1 MARPPPPNPKAAQRA
16 LLDEL
21 MGAERDVDLSVR
33 GRKKFWEADVCK
45 FYLAG
50 LSPYKVLRGARGY
63 AAQGYDVWLRHAYAH
78 GLGER
83 PEHIDL
89 DAYKLDGALKA
100 QYDALPAAEKAKYG
114 YDRMLRDCLASL
126 VKQCDRRAAQT
137 ATRLRG
143 DGAAGADATACAAAL
158 AKLEDLD
165 AKIKNKSD
173 EAERLGEGGDVE
185 ESMRALGEADA
196 LRARRAEVEKSVAT
210 PPSGRDVVVCAATG
224 AASRPAANDAA
235 WMACTSR
242 APTTR
247 AGSSFGINPRADAQ
261 RDGAGPPR
269 HAPATRRPRRRLGRA
284 HRLRRRRAGPARR
297 AGGGRGRGP
306 RGGRRRAARPAIPP
320 PPRDAAARTPV
331 AVAVARA
338 HRLRGRGYD
347 RPARDRDR
355 RTRRATG
362 RYAAP
367 RELEPGE
374 VMPIYYTPAHAILP
388 LFSALRTPP
397 RPRLPSPS
405 RGHGRLLA

>member
-137 ATRLRG
+137 ATSARLS
-143 DGAAGADATACAAAL
+143 ACGSAR
-158 AKLEDLD
+158 
-165 AKIKNKSD
+165 SS
-173 EAERLGEGGDVE
+173 RL
-185 ESMRALGEADA
+185 
-196 LRARRAEVEKSVAT
+196 
-210 PPSGRDVVVCAATG
+210 
-224 AASRPAANDAA
+224 
-235 WMACTSR
+235 
-242 APTTR
+242 
-247 AGSSFGINPRADAQ
+247 
-261 RDGAGPPR
+261 
-269 HAPATRRPRRRLGRA
+269 
-284 HRLRRRRAGPARR
+284 
-297 AGGGRGRGP
+297 
-306 RGGRRRAARPAIPP
+306 
-320 PPRDAAARTPV
+320 
-331 AVAVARA
+331 
-338 HRLRGRGYD
+338 
-347 RPARDRDR
+347 
-355 RTRRATG
+355 
-362 RYAAP
+362 
-367 RELEPGE
+367 
-374 VMPIYYTPAHAILP
+374 
-388 LFSALRTPP
+388 
-397 RPRLPSPS
+397 
-405 RGHGRLLA
+405 

>member
-224 AASRPAANDAA
+224 AVIEAAAANDAA
-235 WMACTSR
+235 WMASHFESADYQGWKQLRDKLR
-242 APTTR
+242 AL
-247 AGSSFGINPRADAQ
+247 DAQ

-269 HAPATRRPRRRLGRA
+269 HAPGYAPGHGGASAERDRLRFAARAVQPPPRRRRS
-284 HRLRRRRAGPARR
+284 RSRSPARR
-297 AGGGRGRGP
+297 
-306 RGGRRRAARPAIPP
+306 PP
-320 PPRDAAARTPV
+320 PPR
-331 AVAVARA
+331 RA
-338 HRLRGRGYD
+338 SGYDRCRSRDRRGAYRPSRSRSRERDRLRGRGYD

-355 RTRRATG
+355 DRAARPAY

-374 VMPIYYTPAHAILP
+374 EPCNEYT
-388 LFSALRTPP
+388 
-397 RPRLPSPS
+397 RPV
-405 RGHGRLLA
+405 A

>member
-100 QYDALPAAEKAKYG
+100 QYDALPAAEQAKYG

-173 EAERLGEGGDVE
+173 EAERLGEGGDVDVE
-185 ESMRALGEADA
+185 EVTPVPCSVADA
-196 LRARRAEVEKSVAT
+196 GFEDADATRARARVEPVRGK
-210 PPSGRDVVVCAATG
+210 
-224 AASRPAANDAA
+224 
-235 WMACTSR
+235 
-242 APTTR
+242 
-247 AGSSFGINPRADAQ
+247 AGF
-261 RDGAGPPR
+261 
-269 HAPATRRPRRRLGRA
+269 
-284 HRLRRRRAGPARR
+284 
-297 AGGGRGRGP
+297 
-306 RGGRRRAARPAIPP
+306 
-320 PPRDAAARTPV
+320 
-331 AVAVARA
+331 
-338 HRLRGRGYD
+338 
-347 RPARDRDR
+347 
-355 RTRRATG
+355 
-362 RYAAP
+362 
-367 RELEPGE
+367 
-374 VMPIYYTPAHAILP
+374 
-388 LFSALRTPP
+388 
-397 RPRLPSPS
+397 
-405 RGHGRLLA
+405 

>member
-21 MGAERDVDLSVR
+21 MGAERDVDLSMR
-33 GRKKFWEADVCK
+33 GRKKFWETDVCK
-45 FYLAG
+45 FFLAG

-78 GLGER
+78 GLGQGER

-100 QYDALPAAEKAKYG
+100 QYDALPAAEKATYG

-137 ATRLRG
+137 ASRLRG
-143 DGAAGADATACAAAL
+143 DGAAGTDAAACAAAL

-210 PPSGRDVVVCAATG
+210 TPSGRDVVVCAATG
-224 AASRPAANDAA
+224 AVIEAAAANDAA
-235 WMACTSR
+235 WMASHFESADYQGWKQLREKLR
-242 APTTR
+242 AL
-247 AGSSFGINPRADAQ
+247 DAQ
-261 RDGAGPPR
+261 RDGTGPPR
-269 HAPATRRPRRRLGRA
+269 HAPGYAPGRGGASAERDRLRFAARAVQPPPARHPRRSRSPAQRRSRLPA
-284 HRLRRRRAGPARR
+284 QRR
-297 AGGGRGRGP
+297 
-306 RGGRRRAARPAIPP
+306 PP
-320 PPRDAAARTPV
+320 PPRHASGYGRCHSRDRRGAYRPS
-331 AVAVARA
+331 RSRSRERD
-338 HRLRGRGYD
+338 RLRGRGYD

-355 RTRRATG
+355 DRAA
-362 RYAAP
+362 RPACRFAAP

-374 VMPIYYTPAHAILP
+374 EPCNEYT
-388 LFSALRTPP
+388 
-397 RPRLPSPS
+397 RL
-405 RGHGRLLA
+405 A